1 MAKTCPALAALYSH
15 KAIEMYSKIPL
26 TLNGKVQE
34 QYCQGCGALLIP
46 NVSCTTDIKP
56 QAKVSLRRPTAS
68 GTPVPAKKAGTSPP
82 GQLAQPCHV
91 PGRTVAVTTQELLD
105 FKRHQLRP
113 TLGMDH
119 RIRYKM
125 SKVARSNAHDLVR
138 KYVTYRCL
146 RCSTTTAVPC
156 AFRESKANWS
166 VPIPS
171 TAEGAMA
178 AAPTLLAST
187 EVPGMVE
194 SDTRPGV
201 VETPATSQYMTTD
214 PAAAFT
220 RPNAPA
226 ATSNR
231 PNAPAAT
238 SNRYNAPAAAFNR
251 YNAPAAAFNRYNAP
265 AATFNR
271 YNAPAATFNRYNAP
285 AAVNR
290 AIPVVTGPTNHGPFT
305 GRAPRAA
312 MSYHRGPIVA
322 HPHPYARI
330 PTHPAAR
337 FYYPPPA
344 AAPLAPKPRSNLERI
359 LVEKKG
365 AAQPTGSR
373 SLSDFLGSL

>member
-46 NVSCTTDIKP
+46 NVGCTTDIKP

-68 GTPVPAKKAGTSPP
+68 GTHVPAKKAGVSPP

-105 FKRHQLRP
+105 FKRHQSRP
-113 TLGMDH
+113 TLGMGH

-156 AFRESKANWS
+156 AFRESKVTWS

-178 AAPTLLAST
+178 AIPTLAST

-194 SDTRPGV
+194 NDTRPAV
-201 VETPATSQYMTTD
+201 VETPATSQYKTID

-226 ATSNR
+226 AAFIR
-231 PNAPAAT
+231 PNAPAAAFI
-238 SNRYNAPAAAFNR
+238 RPNAPAAAFTR
-251 YNAPAAAFNRYNAP
+251 SNAPAAAFTRSNAP
-265 AATFNR
+265 AAAFTRSNAPTAAFNR
-271 YNAPAATFNRYNAP
+271 SNAP

-290 AIPVVTGPTNHGPFT
+290 AIPVITGPINHGPFT

-312 MSYHRGPIVA
+312 MSYHRGPIAA

-365 AAQPTGSR
+365 TVQPTGSR